1 MSTRETI
8 RPSGPV
14 WCVTSVMPI
23 MSRAM
28 RLGLVRALGEL
39 DAAAL
44 PAAARMNLRLDDD
57 GAATEPARDLAGLV
71 RRERDFTARHGH
83 AVPVQ
88 DGLGL
93 VFVNFHG
100 SGPEERVVDAV
111 DLGS

>member
-1 MSTRETI
+1 
-8 RPSGPV
+8 
-14 WCVTSVMPI
+14 
-23 MSRAM
+23 M
-28 RLGLVRALGEL
+28 RDEPHADHVARDPARLVRALGEL

-44 PAAARMNLRLDDD
+44 APAAGMNLRLDDD
-57 GAATEPARDLAGLV
+57 RAAAEPAGDLAGFV

-100 SGPEERVVDAV
+100 RYPEERVVDAA
-111 DLGS
+111 DLGY

>member
-1 MSTRETI
+1 
-8 RPSGPV
+8 
-14 WCVTSVMPI
+14 
-23 MSRAM
+23 M
-28 RLGLVRALGEL
+28 RLVRALGEL

-57 GAATEPARDLAGLV
+57 GAATEPPRDLSGLI
-71 RRERDFTARHGH
+71 RRERNFTPRHGH
-83 AVPVQ
+83 AVPIQ